1 MYVLQNSPVYSATLD
16 EQKLIPFSLTLIDAN
31 YSTEAEDIENLDSML
46 IDISILRSATGDFAE
61 SNKLG
66 EGGFG
71 AVYKVWEKK
80 CMYVSES
87 LSNSFKLIKLSVCF
101 ISHRVCSQTATR

>member
-46 IDISILRSATGDFAE
+46 IDICILRSATGDFAE

-71 AVYKVWEKK
+71 AVYKV
-80 CMYVSES
+80 
-87 LSNSFKLIKLSVCF
+87 
-101 ISHRVCSQTATR
+101 